1 MTNKRNIS
9 FDIAKGIGIILVVF
23 GHVMSPVMEG
33 NKVMESIYHSL
44 YIFHMPLFFL
54 LSGLVSL
61 RLIKQEKSKVELLKD
76 RAIRLMIPYFVWAII
91 YSIMKIVM
99 KDQVRFQYDYS
110 PWTILVGNNPAGQL
124 WFLYVL
130 FICSVI
136 AIFLVNEKNIKWWA
150 LGTGIISLLA
160 PIIPMDIGFP
170 GIYLYFSLY
179 QIGFFFIGLYFAQ
192 KGFTFSNGIIALVCA
207 LFYAG
212 YISLCLIGHELLLLM
227 FIAGFS
233 AIYVLMY
240 LCEKLEKIKFSDK
253 IAWLGRNSMN
263 IYILHAPILVV
274 GRAVLKRYLI
284 SIPWLYVFVLSIGAI
299 IIALLVSNLIIK
311 KIKILNLLLFGAK
324 K

>member
-1 MTNKRNIS
+1 
-9 FDIAKGIGIILVVF
+9 
-23 GHVMSPVMEG
+23 
-33 NKVMESIYHSL
+33 
-44 YIFHMPLFFL
+44 
-54 LSGLVSL
+54 
-61 RLIKQEKSKVELLKD
+61 
-76 RAIRLMIPYFVWAII
+76 
-91 YSIMKIVM
+91 
-99 KDQVRFQYDYS
+99 
-110 PWTILVGNNPAGQL
+110 
-124 WFLYVL
+124 
-130 FICSVI
+130 
-136 AIFLVNEKNIKWWA
+136 
-150 LGTGIISLLA
+150 
-160 PIIPMDIGFP
+160 MDIGFP